1 MGPDVGIL
9 HPQSKGEGW
18 ATGGLP
24 PSAGNPG
31 QPSHSLLCMVGLG
44 EWSCDIQGP
53 TMTPGTRGVPCSYL
67 GRKQVNPEE
76 EEAVEGLPH
85 LVVAG
90 YSYWTLA
97 YVLSLTGARK
107 LLASQPLHRM
117 LPVDEFLPI
126 MFDQHPK

>member
-1 MGPDVGIL
+1 MGPDVGSLRLQGQGRGTAI
-9 HPQSKGEGW
+9 
-18 ATGGLP
+18 P
-24 PSAGNPG
+24 PSLACGM
-31 QPSHSLLCMVGLG
+31 QLG
-44 EWSCDIQGP
+44 KGSSDTLGP
-53 TMTPGTRGVPCSYL
+53 TVTPGPLGVAHSYL

-76 EEAVEGLPH
+76 EAAVGGLPH

-97 YVLSLTGARK
+97 YVLSLAGARK
-107 LLASQPLHRM
+107 LLASQPLRRM

>member
-1 MGPDVGIL
+1 MGRV
-9 HPQSKGEGW
+9 
-18 ATGGLP
+18 
-24 PSAGNPG
+24 
-31 QPSHSLLCMVGLG
+31 LCDLSTHRLSGAFVH
-44 EWSCDIQGP
+44 
-53 TMTPGTRGVPCSYL
+53 SYL

-76 EEAVEGLPH
+76 EAAVEGVPG

-97 YVLSLTGARK
+97 YTLSLLGARK
-107 LLASQPLHRM
+107 LLASKPLHRM